1 MIYTIQ
7 QMKRTAPFLYLAL
20 AGFLLLASCGGDKNS
35 KQAQRGQQGP
45 KPVTVIKIPTRTV
58 TTYTTYPTSIE
69 GIINSEVR
77 PKISGYITDVLV
89 DEGQKVKKGQR
100 LFKLETE
107 MLNQDAAAA
116 QANVNAAQ
124 VEVDKLKPLVEKE
137 IISSVQLE
145 SAKAK
150 LQQAKSS
157 YNSVSANIGYANI
170 RSSVDGY
177 VGQIRLRKGNLV
189 SPSGQKPLTTV
200 SDISKVYAYFSMNE
214 KEYLTFFQ
222 NADGKTREEKI
233 KNLPEVIL
241 VLANGTEYSHKGKIE
256 TINSQIDKQTGSVSF
271 RAIFDNPE
279 QTLTNGSSGEIKVP
293 QTYKDILVV
302 PQKSTYQQQGRT
314 YVIKVEQG
322 DSTAIAVAQTIKIKD
337 EDENLYLV
345 EEGVK
350 KDEKIVAQG
359 VAEISSGTPIKP
371 QEQPFDSIAKPLKT
385 VFK

>member
-7 QMKRTAPFLYLAL
+7 QMKRTAPFLYLAI
-20 AGFLLLASCGGDKNS
+20 AGLLLLTSCGDDNS
-35 KQAQRGQQGP
+35 KQQAQGGQQGP
-45 KPVTVIKIPTRTV
+45 KSVTVIKIPTRTV
-58 TTYTTYPTSIE
+58 TTYKTYPTSIE

-107 MLNQDAAAA
+107 TLNQDAAAA

-124 VEVDKLKPLVEKE
+124 VEVDKLKPLVDKE

-145 SAKAK
+145 TAKAQ

-157 YNSVSANIGYANI
+157 YNSVNANIGYANI

-222 NADGKTREEKI
+222 NGEGKTREEKI

-293 QTYKDILVV
+293 QTYEDILVV

-314 YVIKVEQG
+314 YVMKVEQG
-322 DSTAIAVAQTIKIKD
+322 DSTAKAVPQTIKIKD
-337 EDENLYLV
+337 EHDNLYLV

-350 KDEKIVAQG
+350 KDDQIVAEG
-359 VAEISSGTPIKP
+359 VDQIQSGTPIKP